1 MYRLNEEHTVC
12 TDRLDHHHQHFTDV
26 YLWSIGVSVCVCV
39 CVHAY
44 RYVTHNTTQIA
55 STCTYP
61 HEVIRTKMQISGS
74 GPFKGFWKTFRT
86 VVKRYE

>member
-1 MYRLNEEHTVC
+1 MKNTPRVQIDST
-12 TDRLDHHHQHFTDV
+12 TTT
-26 YLWSIGVSVCVCV
+26 SILLTYISGALACPFVCV